1 MRWLE
6 SITSLMDTNLNK
18 LWETEDRGTQCA
30 ASIGPQ
36 RIRHY
41 LVTAQWQRN
50 EAHIGTT
57 RRRHADLKGVSS
69 LLLLLTFSNSLS
81 FPALWLQNYL
91 SSPFIPSPLTL
102 LLCGFTLFKAYKGFT
117 ERKHINIRQTLNPAN
132 VALKKETKNMYK
144 FVWKFQVTPSS

>member
-1 MRWLE
+1 MAGE
-6 SITSLMDTNLNK
+6 HHQLNGHK
-18 LWETEDRGTQCA
+18 SEQTLGDRGTQCA
-30 ASIGPQ
+30 ASTGPQ

-41 LVTAQWQRN
+41 LVTAQWPRN

-57 RRRHADLKGVSS
+57 RWRHADLKGVSS

-81 FPALWLQNYL
+81 FPTLWLQNYL

-132 VALKKETKNMYK
+132 VALKKKLRTCTSLFESFK
-144 FVWKFQVTPSS
+144 